1 LLELPSRLSLLTSE
15 ARITHRR
22 VPVRGDVMDLH
33 NDLFEGPPPAQSR
46 TAPLWPGYDPEP
58 VRHGRR
64 SLFGRLF
71 GAQRRTRRTVSA

>member
-1 LLELPSRLSLLTSE
+1 
-15 ARITHRR
+15 
-22 VPVRGDVMDLH
+22 MDLH

-64 SLFGRLF
+64 GLFARLF
-71 GAQRRTRRTVSA
+71 GAQRRARRALFARLLGAERRARRTASA